1 MLAVSELPA
10 ASTAVT
16 LCTKA
21 LGAVSKS
28 LAAAAAPAAVGGVL
42 PLASVWENGEAGG
55 WGAGGA
61 VVFAHPIHR
70 VHVGHEGVGGGLEIV
85 GRGGGPGGGEGDVA
99 ARVDLEEGVGAGV
112 GAGGGEAEAGDRD
125 VVAEG
130 DGGEGGPGELVLG
143 VAKGL
148 VVHHRGQLVQV
159 GDVEGDVGGVGVARR
174 IHRGHVVHEGV
185 GGGLE
190 IVGRGG
196 GPGGG
201 EGDVAEG
208 VDLEEGVG
216 AGVGAGGGEAEAG
229 DRDVVAEGDG
239 GEGGPQICTSWPGS

>member
-1 MLAVSELPA
+1 MPCSFTTGGSSSRSVTLRVMLAVSELPA

-16 LCTKA
+16 LCTKRSGARPVGKEGRAGGGDVVRGVANA
-21 LGAVSKS
+21 LLVHHGGQLVQVGDVEGD
-28 LAAAAAPAAVGGVL
+28 VGGVGV
-42 PLASVWENGEAGG
+42 ARR
-55 WGAGGA
+55 
-61 VVFAHPIHR
+61 IHR
-70 VHVGHEGVGGGLEIV
+70 GHVVHEGVGGGLEIV

-201 EGDVAEG
+201 EGDVAAR

-229 DRDVVAEGDG
+229 
-239 GEGGPQICTSWPGS
+239 